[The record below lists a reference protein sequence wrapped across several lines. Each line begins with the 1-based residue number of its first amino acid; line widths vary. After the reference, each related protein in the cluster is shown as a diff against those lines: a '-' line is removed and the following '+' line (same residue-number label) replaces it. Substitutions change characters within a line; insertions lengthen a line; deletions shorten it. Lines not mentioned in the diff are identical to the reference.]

1 MDAVRSEERRVG
13 QARAEPLAVAMSKVV
28 ARPDGAL
35 NETVKLKF
43 VVPALPSAALTLAI
57 ESVVA
62 ASSLLVVPVAVPC
75 MFVMVALVALLRL
88 TRSVSLGSK
97 IVSPMIGTLNV

>member
-1 MDAVRSEERRVG
+1 MVAVRHVATQSLP
-13 QARAEPLAVAMSKVV
+13 ALAEPLAVARWKGV

-57 ESVVA
+57 ESVCA
-62 ASSLLVVPVAVPC
+62 ASSLMMVSAAFPCVFVPVA
-75 MFVMVALVALLRL
+75 LVGLLSL
-88 TRSVSLGSK
+88 TSSVSLGSK
-97 IVSPMIGTLNV
+97 IVSPMIGTLN